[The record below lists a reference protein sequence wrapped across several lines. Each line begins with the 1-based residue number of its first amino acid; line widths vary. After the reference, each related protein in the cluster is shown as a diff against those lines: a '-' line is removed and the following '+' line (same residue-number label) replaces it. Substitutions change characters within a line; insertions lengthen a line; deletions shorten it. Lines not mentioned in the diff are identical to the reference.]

1 MNTSG
6 TAKAAPDQRVLR
18 CAALL
23 TAVLLWL
30 PRTATAQ
37 TPEPAPQRLTL
48 DDAVRR
54 GLETSHRI
62 AEAVARGEAA
72 DAVVGERRAA
82 TLPQIAGQAG
92 YARTNHVDTF
102 GILLPNNQLRVI
114 YPDVPDTY
122 RTRLDLQWPVY
133 TGGRLDALE
142 RAARIDATASADEIA
157 TARADLTL
165 EITRAFWS
173 LVTTTESRRVVQE
186 AVSRIAAHLKD
197 VRNQLAA
204 GLVPP
209 SDVFTVEALES
220 RQRMLAVQA
229 RVARDVAEAELA
241 RLVGAAPGTAL
252 EPAGVLDAFGTPE
265 GAPYVFGTP
274 EGAPYVFGTPERA
287 PDVAP
292 TAREPLASLLDIARQ
307 QRPERAA
314 LVKRL
319 DAATERSRAAAA
331 GTKPIVAVGGG
342 IDYARPNPRIFPR
355 EEAWRTSWDA
365 SVNVNWALFDGGRTR
380 SEMAEAA
387 ASVRAVQERLA
398 DVDASLAVEI
408 RQRLS
413 ELEASRAAIDAAS
426 DAVRSAAEAR
436 RVLGER
442 FAAGVATSTDVLDA
456 HVALLQAEL
465 DRTQALANAH
475 IADARLPRAL
485 GK

>member
-6 TAKAAPDQRVLR
+6 TATAAPYERVLR
-18 CAALL
+18 CAAPL

-30 PRTATAQ
+30 SPIATAQ
-37 TPEPAPQRLTL
+37 TPEPAPLRLTL

-54 GLETSHRI
+54 GVETSHRI

-72 DAVVGERRAA
+72 DAAVGERRAA

-92 YARTNHVDTF
+92 YTRTNHVDTF

-114 YPDVPDTY
+114 YPDVPDNY

-142 RAARIDATASADEIA
+142 RAARIDATASADEVA
-157 TARADLTL
+157 TARAELTL

-173 LVTTTESRRVVQE
+173 FVTTTESLRVVQE
-186 AVSRIAAHLKD
+186 AVTRIAAHLKD

-209 SDVFTVEALES
+209 SDVFTVEAQES

-229 RVARDVAEAELA
+229 RVARASAEAELA
-241 RLVGAAPGTAL
+241 RLVGVAPGTAL
-252 EPAGVLDAFGTPE
+252 ETFGTPE
-265 GAPYVFGTP
+265 GAP
-274 EGAPYVFGTPERA
+274 
-287 PDVAP
+287 DVAHAP
-292 TAREPLASLLDIARQ
+292 AGSFATLIGAALH
-307 QRPERAA
+307 QRSERAA

-319 DAATERSRAAAA
+319 DAATERSRAATA

-342 IDYARPNPRIFPR
+342 LDYASPNPRIFPR
-355 EEAWRTSWDA
+355 EKAWRTSWDA
-365 SVNVNWALFDGGRTR
+365 SVNVNWPLFDGGRAR

-387 ASVRAVQERLA
+387 ASARVVRERLA
-398 DVDASLAVEI
+398 DFDASLAVEI

-413 ELEASRAAIDAAS
+413 EIEASRAAIDAAA
-426 DAVRSAAEAR
+426 DAVRSATEAR
-436 RVLGER
+436 RVLGDR

-456 HVALLQAEL
+456 QVALLQAEL
-465 DRTQALANAH
+465 DRTQAVANAH
-475 IADARLPRAL
+475 LADARLARAL
-485 GK
+485 GQ